1 MIAGQ
6 LSDSSCGTLKRL
18 LKNDL
23 KSGKGK
29 MHIRDI
35 FHQLKLFSVMF
46 LNTAEKIV
54 NYCSDQPDLREVN
67 QSRFLKSKTMSRKY
81 YHMTKTLVEEGNKEK
96 HAKQEVLRLVGK
108 LPDMFTATLISG
120 YYSQVFLRSNR
131 RGVRVLSTSCLSDT
145 THAAASHVCC
155 RILTSVI
162 SR

>member
-81 YHMTKTLVEEGNKEK
+81 YHMTKTLVEEGKNQDKAPE
-96 HAKQEVLRLVGK
+96 
-108 LPDMFTATLISG
+108 TLITNPSILELVTVL
-120 YYSQVFLRSNR
+120 QLFIQQKTKTR
-131 RGVRVLSTSCLSDT
+131 RQRP
-145 THAAASHVCC
+145 
-155 RILTSVI
+155 
-162 SR
+162 